1 MQVCAYLCIVNRTAS
16 RQWAV
21 RSILSERVVSSQSD
35 LARLL
40 AEQGFRVTQ
49 ATVSRDLRAVGAV
62 KARSSDGTL
71 RYMWEPGPSSSR
83 TGEAL
88 AVALSTYAESVRA
101 SGNLVVIRTPPGA
114 AHVVAAAI
122 DGVGLQGILGTVAG
136 DDTMLIVADEE
147 TGGRAVAELIEQI
160 GVSG

>member
-1 MQVCAYLCIVNRTAS
+1 MNRTTS
-16 RQWAV
+16 RRWAL
-21 RSILSERVVSSQSD
+21 RAILSEQVVSSQAH

-40 AEQGFRVTQ
+40 AEQGFQVTQ

-62 KARSSDGTL
+62 KTRLADGTM
-71 RYMWEPGPSSSR
+71 RYTWDAPKPSNAR
-83 TGEAL
+83 EVL
-88 AVALSTYAESVRA
+88 AITLSTYAKSVTA
-101 SGNLVVIRTPPGA
+101 SDNLVVVKTPPGA

-122 DGVGLQGILGTVAG
+122 DDSALDGILGTVAG

-160 GVSG
+160 GVHG

>member
-1 MQVCAYLCIVNRTAS
+1 MNRTTS
-16 RQWAV
+16 RRWAL
-21 RSILSERVVSSQSD
+21 RAILSEQVVSSQAH

-40 AEQGFRVTQ
+40 AEQGFQVTQ

-62 KARSSDGTL
+62 KTRLADGTM
-71 RYMWEPGPSSSR
+71 RYTWDAAPKPSNAR
-83 TGEAL
+83 EIL
-88 AVALSTYAESVRA
+88 AITLSTYAKSVTA
-101 SGNLVVIRTPPGA
+101 SDNLVVVKTPPGA

-122 DGVGLQGILGTVAG
+122 DDSALDGVLGTVAG

-160 GVSG
+160 GVNG